1 MRWIRALTGMVLCV
15 ASTALA
21 QTKAEPAAPR
31 IAALAEPIEAM
42 QAAFGLDGAALWVGR
57 NDKVLHLSEHG
68 AVTADTVMPIASAS
82 KWLTAAT
89 VLTLVDEG
97 KLDLD
102 APIAR
107 YLPEMDTPE
116 KRGVTLRLCLSCTA
130 GFAPRAGADG
140 GAEDWDAVA
149 RAIAAAPLHGDP
161 GLQWEYGGATFQVA
175 AAAAVRVTGSDWHTL
190 FRLRIAEPLGL
201 KQTQFGRL
209 LPPGADAGTAP
220 VPWVAGGAVSTL
232 REYARFV
239 RMLAEGGQYGS
250 IRVLKAATVDRMF
263 TSATDGLKVRMESF
277 GTDNLA
283 YGFATWLQP
292 LQGGVVRASDPGAFG
307 FTPWIDRDLG
317 VYGVLAVRDQVKR
330 VLPRLQPVQQAVRDL
345 VQSPAVSG
353 KDEFVSL
360 EHGGRTRRYLL
371 HVPPGAEKALKLPL
385 MVVLHG
391 GGGSGEQAAESTGY
405 SALADRH
412 GFVVAYPDGTGP
424 LRGRLLTWNS
434 GGIPVYASDEKVDD
448 TGFLRAMV
456 ASAKTKV
463 AIDPE
468 RIYATGISNGAMMC
482 HRLAREAPDVFA
494 AIAPVSGAMNFTA
507 VDSPVPIAVMIVHG
521 TDDEHVRYAGG
532 KPGQGMGRA
541 ALRKDASVADAI
553 AYYQKR
559 NHLAPEAAVAEEG
572 KIKIATWQRATPPDA
587 SAAPLCVVTLSG
599 GKHAWPGGKR
609 GDYRGAD
616 EPFAWPASE
625 QIWEFVSTQRLRAR

>member
-1 MRWIRALTGMVLCV
+1 MVG
-15 ASTALA
+15 
-21 QTKAEPAAPR
+21 
-31 IAALAEPIEAM
+31 
-42 QAAFGLDGAALWVGR
+42 AFGLEGAALWVGLG
-57 NDKVLHLSEHG
+57 DKVLHLSEHG

-82 KWLTAAT
+82 KWLATAV

-102 APIAR
+102 APLAR
-107 YLPEMDTPE
+107 YLPEFATPE

-130 GFAPRAGADG
+130 GIPPQPVGVLDALDG
-140 GAEDWDAVA
+140 FDAVT
-149 RAIAAAPLHGDP
+149 RAIAAAPLRGDP
-161 GLQWEYGGATFQVA
+161 ALQWEYGGATFQVA

-190 FRLRIAEPLGL
+190 FRVRIAEPLGL
-201 KQTQFGRL
+201 TQTKFGRL
-209 LPPGADAGTAP
+209 LPPGAEAGSAP

-239 RMLAEGGQYGS
+239 QMLAEGGQIGS
-250 IRVLKAATVDRMF
+250 VRVLKPATVDRMF
-263 TSATDGLKVRMESF
+263 TSATDGMKVRMESF
-277 GTDNLA
+277 GTDKLA
-283 YGFATWLQP
+283 YGFATWLQQLP
-292 LQGGVVRASDPGAFG
+292 DGVVRASDPGAFG

-317 VYGVLAVRDQVKR
+317 VYGVFAVRDQVGR
-330 VLPRLQPVQQAVRDL
+330 VLPRLQPVQQAARDL
-345 VQSPAVSG
+345 VKSPVVAG
-353 KDEFVSL
+353 KDEVIAL
-360 EHGGRTRRYLL
+360 EHGGRTRRYVL
-371 HVPPGAEKALKLPL
+371 HTPPRAEKALQLPL

-391 GGGSGEQAAESTGY
+391 GGGSGAQAAESTGF

-434 GGIPVYASDEKVDD
+434 GGIPVYASDEKIDD
-448 TGFLRAMV
+448 TDFLRAMV

-482 HRLAREAPDVFA
+482 HRLAREAPDLFA

-507 VDSPVPIAVMIVHG
+507 VDSAVPIAVMIIHG
-521 TDDEHVRYAGG
+521 TDDEHVRYEGG

-541 ALRKDASVADAI
+541 ALRKDASVDDAI
-553 AYYQKR
+553 AYYRKR
-559 NHLAPEAAVAEEG
+559 NHLTASPELSERDKV
-572 KIKIATWQRATPPDA
+572 KVATWQGDA
-587 SAAPLCVVTLSG
+587 PQNAAAAPLRVVTLVG

-616 EPFAWPASE
+616 EPFDWPASE
-625 QIWEFVSTQRLRAR
+625 QIWEFVSAQRLRTR